1 MTAHS
6 SAATTWVG
14 RALRRVEDPSLVTG
28 QGRYTADLPAAR
40 WVRFVRSA
48 VASGRIGRI
57 VAPPGATVI
66 TASDVAAVKP
76 IRPMLHKFN
85 YVPISQPVLAAEVV
99 RFVGEPIAAVVAAT
113 AQEAEDLADRVE
125 VEIAPTDAVVDAP
138 AALSPGAPLVHAEAV
153 GNVVV
158 DGRVKTAGC
167 DAAFGAAHHRVK
179 VDIRSR
185 RQNASPLEAR
195 AAHAVFDPASG

>member
-1 MTAHS
+1 MSEHARDGGGTA
-6 SAATTWVG
+6 WVG
-14 RALRRVEDPSLVTG
+14 RSIRRVEDPTLLTG
-28 QGRYTADLPAAR
+28 QGRFTADLPAALF
-40 WVRFVRSA
+40 VRFVRSA
-48 VASGRIGRI
+48 VAAGRIARI
-57 VAPPGATVI
+57 AAPPGAMGGAAAGLAPGEPVQPP
-66 TASDVAAVKP
+66 VANV
-76 IRPMLHKFN
+76 N
-85 YVPISQPVLAAEVV
+85 YVPISPPVLAAKAV

-185 RQNASPLEAR
+185 RQNASP
-195 AAHAVFDPASG
+195 